1 MKFGDILLSAVRGV
15 TANKLRSILTM
26 LGVLIGVGAVIL
38 LMAVGNGSAQRVN
51 SLITSLGTNTLTI
64 RPSGTGSTPITLAV
78 SDQLNK
84 AGLGDVKSVVPE
96 STTSLTVSSTN
107 ASESGVSIIGTSADY
122 FTVSTA
128 SVASGSAFT
137 AADVASAA
145 KVAVIGSTLATE
157 LYPSGSALG
166 QSITVSGTPFTV
178 VGILATQS
186 STGFNDPN
194 SVVVAPV
201 TRVQRSFTGFG
212 ALSSLLAESKTT
224 AGVAAAQGE
233 LGVELNQLLHVSAA
247 TAASAA
253 SSSATSG
260 AAGTGGFGRFLRGAT
275 GGGTAASSLGAA
287 SSSST
292 LPYTI
297 TNASTLLSTAEAS
310 ATSFTVLLAAV
321 AAISLL
327 VGGIGVTNVMLV
339 TVTER
344 TREIGIRKALG
355 ATRGAILGQFLAE
368 AAILT
373 LLGGILGVVAAVF
386 AAQFQINGTQ
396 PVLIGY
402 SIPLA
407 LGVSVAIGVF
417 FGVYPAGRAATMR
430 PIQALRSI

>member
-1 MKFGDILLSAVRGV
+1 MKFGDILLSAIRGV

-38 LMAVGNGSAQRVN
+38 LMAVGNGSAQTVN
-51 SLITSLGTNTLTI
+51 NLITSLGTNTLTI
-64 RPSGTGSTPITLAV
+64 RANGQSSGSSAITLAV
-78 SDQLNK
+78 SDKLDK
-84 AGLGDVKSVVPE
+84 AGLGDVSTVVPE
-96 STTSLTVSSTN
+96 STTSLTVSTPS
-107 ASESGVSIIGTSADY
+107 ASESNVSIIGSSADY
-122 FTVSTA
+122 FKVSTA
-128 SVASGSAFT
+128 SVASGAGFT
-137 AADVASAA
+137 AADVTSAA

-157 LYPSGSALG
+157 LYPTGSALG
-166 QSITVSGTPFTV
+166 QSISVDGTPFTV

-186 STGFNDPN
+186 STGFTDPN
-194 SVVVAPV
+194 SVVVAPIS
-201 TRVQRSFTGFG
+201 RVQNSFTGFG
-212 ALSSLLAESKTT
+212 ALSSLLAEAKTT
-224 AGVAAAQGE
+224 AGVPAAQGE
-233 LGVELNQLLHVSAA
+233 LGVELNQLLGVSST

-253 SSSATSG
+253 SGSS
-260 AAGTGGFGRFLRGAT
+260 
-275 GGGTAASSLGAA
+275 TA
-287 SSSST
+287 ST

-297 TNASTLLSTAEAS
+297 TNASTLLSTAQAS

-373 LLGGILGVVAAVF
+373 LLGGILGVIVAVF
-386 AAQFQINGTQ
+386 LSQFEINGTM

-417 FGVYPAGRAATMR
+417 FGVYPAGRAAAMR

>member
-1 MKFGDILLSAVRGV
+1 VKFGDILLSALRGV

-51 SLITSLGTNTLTI
+51 SLIDSLGTNTLTI
-64 RPSGTGSTPITLAV
+64 RSNGQSSGSQAITLAV
-78 SDQLNK
+78 SKELSD
-84 AGLGDVKSVVPE
+84 AGLGHVKTVVPE
-96 STTSLTVSSTN
+96 STTELTVSSTST
-107 ASESGVSIIGTSADY
+107 SEEDVSIVGTTPGYFSVSAV
-122 FTVSTA
+122 T
-128 SVASGSAFT
+128 VASGASFT
-137 AADVASAA
+137 NAEVTDAD
-145 KVAVIGSTLATE
+145 KVAVIGSTLATD
-157 LYPSGSALG
+157 LYPTGSALG
-166 QSITVSGTPFTV
+166 QSINVDGTPFTV

-186 STGFNDPN
+186 STGFTDPN
-194 SVVVAPV
+194 LEVVAPV
-201 TRVQRSFTGFG
+201 TRIQRSYTGFG
-212 ALSSLLAESKTT
+212 ALSEVLAESKTS
-224 AGVAAAQGE
+224 AGVTAAEGE
-233 LGVELNQLLHVSAA
+233 LGVELNQLLQVSASDA
-247 TAASAA
+247 
-253 SSSATSG
+253 
-260 AAGTGGFGRFLRGAT
+260 
-275 GGGTAASSLGAA
+275 AA

-292 LPYTI
+292 TSTGTTSTTTTGRGRFAAASSATSSSDLPYTI
-297 TNASTLLSTAEAS
+297 TNASTLLATAEAS

-344 TREIGIRKALG
+344 TREIGIRKAIG

-373 LLGGILGVVAAVF
+373 LLGGILGVIAAVF
-386 AAQFQINGTQ
+386 LSQFEIDGTQ
-396 PVLIGY
+396 PVIIGY

-417 FGVYPAGRAATMR
+417 FGVYPAGRAAAMR